1 MVMSALDLGRQ
12 LFILE
17 VVLSAVTLKESGGG
31 LMISGRGNE
40 QKSKLPFRMPLCRRS
55 RIHECLIQR
64 KFYLDLLAEGG

>member
-40 QKSKLPFRMPLCRRS
+40 QKSKLPFRMPLC
-55 RIHECLIQR
+55 
-64 KFYLDLLAEGG
+64 